1 MMRSIGT
8 TNMANLI
15 KTLLL
20 IMVLLLAGCQQ
31 EKDDLAAY
39 VADVKAK
46 ESSDIEPIP
55 VMKTYEKYSYS
66 SAELRDPFVPTVV
79 EVPIKEEK
87 KIVDNGISPQQ
98 HRLKEALE
106 SYPLSD
112 LQFVG
117 TLEQE
122 SLWALIRASDG
133 VISRVQ
139 VGNYLGENHGKILAI
154 SETELTLKEIV
165 PNIDGG
171 YIERDALLSVVDVN

>member
-1 MMRSIGT
+1 
-8 TNMANLI
+8 MANLI
-15 KTLLL
+15 RVLML
-20 IMVLLLAGCQQ
+20 IMAFSLAGCQQ

-39 VADVKAK
+39 VANVKAK
-46 ESSDIEPIP
+46 ERSDIEPIP
-55 VMKTYEKYSYS
+55 VMKTYEKYAYS

-79 EVPIKEEK
+79 EVPVKEEK
-87 KIVDNGISPQQ
+87 KIVDNGIRPKE

-122 SLWALIRASDG
+122 TLWALIRASDG

-154 SETELTLKEIV
+154 SETELLLKEIV
-165 PNIDGG
+165 PDIDSGG
-171 YIERDALLSVVDVN
+171 YIERDSSLSVVDVN

>member
-1 MMRSIGT
+1 MTNSIKI
-8 TNMANLI
+8 LI
-15 KTLLL
+15 L
-20 IMVLLLAGCQQ
+20 IMALSLAGCQQ
-31 EKDDLAAY
+31 EKEDLAAY
-39 VADVKAK
+39 VASVKTQEK
-46 ESSDIEPIP
+46 SDIEPIP

-79 EVPIKEEK
+79 EVPVKEDIK
-87 KIVDNGISPQQ
+87 KIDNGISPQE

-106 SYPLSD
+106 SYPLSE

-122 SLWALIRASDG
+122 SLWALVRASDG

-139 VGNYLGENHGKILAI
+139 VGNYLGQNHGKILII

-165 PNIDGG
+165 PDVDGAG
-171 YIERDALLSVVDVN
+171 YIERDATLSVVDVN